1 MDDSADTR
9 DDLKLP
15 EGDMGKEI
23 EKRITADES
32 FFVSFVLSPTPTF
45 CMSFWKEMTQN
56 AGRWHCLMLREHEP
70 KYEELLF
77 FFFLSRGHR
86 VEGNGWGDS
95 RRREGAGHL
104 SWAPLFAATLPASHR
119 TFRRRASLLRRLK
132 WSRIGAGSVF
142 FFFFKPR
149 YLRSSDWQ
157 SMRLA

>member
-77 FFFLSRGHR
+77 FSFSPE
-86 VEGNGWGDS
+86 V
-95 RRREGAGHL
+95 
-104 SWAPLFAATLPASHR
+104 TV
-119 TFRRRASLLRRLK
+119 LK
-132 WSRIGAGSVF
+132 AMGEETVVGVKAQVI
-142 FFFFKPR
+142 
-149 YLRSSDWQ
+149 
-157 SMRLA
+157 